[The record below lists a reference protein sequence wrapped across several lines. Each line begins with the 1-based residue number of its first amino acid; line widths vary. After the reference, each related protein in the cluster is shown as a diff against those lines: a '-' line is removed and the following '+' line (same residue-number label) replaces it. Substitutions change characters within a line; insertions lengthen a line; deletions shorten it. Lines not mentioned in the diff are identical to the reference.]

1 MPPIADKYLEER
13 ILKAA
18 RRLWRT
24 RGERGLTLRAVARE
38 ADTTTPTLYK
48 RFRNKEALRL
58 ALAYRLRDE
67 LNSQLFSSP
76 NLEEVCRRYLRYAEE
91 SPHEYELL
99 RISWGQLFAPG
110 SPRPGRAWA
119 LAQFTARFGGKPE
132 NYASVFDAL
141 FFICHGTATLLT
153 VTDDK
158 AVREALR
165 ESSINVCDKLLAKDV
180 LILRWRNARRL
191 SFFSPSSALQG
202 LAESLARGR

>member
-76 NLEEVCRRYLRYAEE
+76 SLEEVYRRYLRYAEE
-91 SPHEYELL
+91 NPHEYELL
-99 RISWGQLFAPG
+99 RLSWGHFFSPG
-110 SPRPGRAWA
+110 NPRPGRAWA
-119 LAQFTARFGGKPE
+119 LTQLAARFGGKPE
-132 NYASVFDAL
+132 EYASAFDAL
-141 FFICHGTATLLT
+141 FLICHGTATLLT
-153 VTDDK
+153 VADDK

-165 ESSINVCDKLLAKDV
+165 ESSIHVCDKLMANV
-180 LILRWRNARRL
+180 AILRA
-191 SFFSPSSALQG
+191 P
-202 LAESLARGR
+202 E

>member
-24 RGERGLTLRAVARE
+24 RGERGLTLRAVAHE

-76 NLEEVCRRYLRYAEE
+76 SLEEVYRRYLRYAEE
-91 SPHEYELL
+91 NPHEYELL
-99 RISWGQLFAPG
+99 RLSWGHFFSPG
-110 SPRPGRAWA
+110 NPRPGRAWA
-119 LAQFTARFGGKPE
+119 LTQLAARFGGEPE
-132 NYASVFDAL
+132 KYASVFDAL
-141 FFICHGTATLLT
+141 FLICHGTATLLT
-153 VTDDK
+153 VADDK
-158 AVREALR
+158 DVREVLR
-165 ESSINVCDKLLAKDV
+165 ESSINVCDKLLANVAV
-180 LILRWRNARRL
+180 LR
-191 SFFSPSSALQG
+191 
-202 LAESLARGR
+202 EV